1 MRSGLRYR
9 VTSIL
14 GTATLAAVAIVVG
27 NTRPVQEA
35 FATVPYFGRPAP
47 AVLSGEE
54 LLLAVVT
61 ALVVVL
67 ASAWPLFKP
76 EPRRTLDAGLET
88 QRRVVIAMVGLAAL
102 GYFNYTYRL
111 PRSTLMLATA
121 GLLVALPAFIV
132 VIRRRPRSGGRALLV
147 GDDPEAMQTVL
158 GAVTQPV
165 VGYAGPS
172 SLSGRSFTADGQPV
186 ERVGGLLGIRDV
198 IVDTDADVVLLAFGS
213 PDRAECFGTL
223 EACHEHG
230 IETMVHRNHASHVLT
245 SPVDGGELLAV
256 DLEPWDWQDR
266 VVKRAFDIAFAGTLL
281 VALTPVVAAIA
292 VAIRLDSPGSV
303 LYSQQRTA
311 AFGETFRVYK
321 FRSMMVNAEAETGAT
336 VSPEDAGDTD
346 PRVTRVGR
354 TLRRTHLDEI
364 PQLWSIL
371 VGEMSVVGPR
381 PERPQLD
388 DEIEHQYNV
397 GQWRR
402 RWFVKPGLT
411 GLAQI
416 RGATGTDP
424 GAKLRYDIEYIRR
437 QSFWFDLRIVIRQLW
452 RVGLDCVALLRERR
466 NRDTTAHANR
476 NTTDHTDT
484 DDTEQSAVD
493 NTAEDRQLR
502 EAEQ

>member
-1 MRSGLRYR
+1 MRGGWRYR

-14 GTATLAAVAIVVG
+14 GTAVLTMVAIVAG
-27 NTRPVQEA
+27 NARPVQET
-35 FATVPYFGRPAP
+35 FAAVPYFGRPAP

-132 VIRRRPRSGGRALLV
+132 AIRRRPRSGERALLV
-147 GDDPEAMQTVL
+147 GDDAEAMQTVL

-172 SLSGRSFTADGQPV
+172 SLSGASFAADGEPV
-186 ERVGGLLGIRDV
+186 ERVGGLSRIRDV
-198 IVDTDADVVLLAFGS
+198 IVDTDVEVVLLAFS
-213 PDRAECFGTL
+213 SSDRAEFFGTL
-223 EACHEHG
+223 EACHQHG
-230 IETMVHRNHASHVLT
+230 IETTVHRDHASHVLT
-245 SPVDGGELLAV
+245 SPIDGGELLAV

-266 VVKRAFDIAFAGTLL
+266 VVKRAFDIAFAGTVL
-281 VALTPVVAAIA
+281 VILTPVVAAIA
-292 VAIRLDSPGSV
+292 VAVRVDSPGSV

-321 FRSMMVNAEAETGAT
+321 FRSMIADAEAETGAT
-336 VSPEDAGDTD
+336 VSPEDAGGTD
-346 PRVTRVGR
+346 PRVTRIGR

-371 VGEMSVVGPR
+371 VGDMSVVGPR

-388 DEIEHQYNV
+388 DEMEQQYDV

-424 GAKLRYDIEYIRR
+424 KAKLRYDIEYIRR

-466 NRDTTAHANR
+466 NTAEHANR
-476 NTTDHTDT
+476 NTTEHTDT
-484 DDTEQSAVD
+484 DDSEQSAIGNAAD
-493 NTAEDRQLR
+493 DRQPR

>member
-1 MRSGLRYR
+1 MRGGWRYR

-14 GTATLAAVAIVVG
+14 GTAVLTVVAIVAG
-27 NTRPVQEA
+27 NARPVQEA

-61 ALVVVL
+61 ALGVVL

-111 PRSTLMLATA
+111 PRSTLMLATG

-132 VIRRRPRSGGRALLV
+132 AIRRRPRSGGRALLV

-158 GAVTQPV
+158 GAVTQRV

-172 SLSGRSFTADGQPV
+172 SLSGVSFTADGEPV
-186 ERVGGLLGIRDV
+186 ERVGGLSRIRDV
-198 IVDTDADVVLLAFGS
+198 IVDTDADVVLLAFS
-213 PDRAECFGTL
+213 SSDRAEFFGTL
-223 EACHEHG
+223 EACHQHG
-230 IETMVHRNHASHVLT
+230 IETMVHRDHDSHVLT

-266 VVKRAFDIAFAGTLL
+266 VVKRAFDIAFAGTVL
-281 VALTPVVAAIA
+281 AILTPVVAAIA
-292 VAIRLDSPGSV
+292 VAVRVDSPGSV

-321 FRSMMVNAEAETGAT
+321 FRSMIADAEAETGAT
-336 VSPEDAGDTD
+336 VSPEDAGGTD
-346 PRVTRVGR
+346 PRVTRIGR

-371 VGEMSVVGPR
+371 VGDMSVVGPR

-388 DEIEHQYNV
+388 DEMEQQYDV

-424 GAKLRYDIEYIRR
+424 KAKLRYDIEYIRQ

-452 RVGLDCVALLRERR
+452 RVWLDCVALLRERR
-466 NRDTTAHANR
+466 DTAEHANR
-476 NTTDHTDT
+476 NTAEHTDT
-484 DDTEQSAVD
+484 DDSEQSAIG
-493 NTAEDRQLR
+493 NTADDRQPR